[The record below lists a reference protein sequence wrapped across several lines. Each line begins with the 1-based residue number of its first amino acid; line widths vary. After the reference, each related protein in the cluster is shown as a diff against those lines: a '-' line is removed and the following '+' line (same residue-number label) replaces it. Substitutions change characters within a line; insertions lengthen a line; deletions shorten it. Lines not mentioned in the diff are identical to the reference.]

1 MSRPPLLT
9 RRGINP
15 FRRCAAALMLS
26 AIALLGQT
34 GPPSIQFTDVTKS
47 AGITFMHYTGA
58 FGKKYLPETLG
69 PGVAFIDYDGDGWQ
83 DLFFTN
89 GKDWPGQHRRT
100 STLQL
105 FRNNHDGTFT
115 DVTRAAGLAVEAYA
129 LGVAVGDYDNDG
141 DDDLFVTAVGQ
152 SLLFRNTKGV
162 FTDVTKDAGL
172 AGVNEFSTSAAWVD
186 FDRDGNLDL
195 IVGNYIQWT
204 PQTDLFCTL
213 DGTNKSYCT
222 PESYKGASAR
232 LWRNRGDGTFEDVT
246 SKAGLLDNTSKT
258 LGVAVLDVNQDLWP
272 DLLLANDTQP
282 NRLYINN
289 GKGAFTERGVLSGV
303 AFSEDGVARA
313 GMGVDAA
320 DYDRSGY
327 PSIMITNFANQML
340 ALYHNEGNGLFVD
353 EAPRSAVGRASLLTL
368 GFGCFFFDYDLD
380 GWLDIFVANGHLE
393 KDIERIQTR
402 IKYAQTP
409 HVFRNAGK
417 GAFAE
422 VTQSLGAALRQ
433 PRVGRGAAYGDFDND
448 GDLDIV
454 MTTNGGPAV
463 LLRNDGGS
471 NRSLRL
477 RLVGTRSNRDGFGA
491 VVRVTAGG
499 ETQAQMLRSGSSY
512 LSQSEKILTF
522 GIGSRMQ
529 ADAVEIR
536 WPSGQVD
543 RMTNVKAGGVVT
555 VNER

>member
-1 MSRPPLLT
+1 VSALL
-9 RRGINP
+9 
-15 FRRCAAALMLS
+15 AALIS
-26 AIALLGQT
+26 SGIALLAQT
-34 GPPSIQFTDVTKS
+34 GVPPIQFTDVTKS
-47 AGITFMHYTGA
+47 AGIAFTHYTGS

-89 GKDWPGQHRRT
+89 GKDWPGQARHA
-100 STLQL
+100 STLHL
-105 FRNNHDGTFT
+105 FRNNHNGTFT

-141 DDDLFVTAVGQ
+141 DKDLFVTTVGQ

-162 FTDVTKDAGL
+162 FTDVTKEAGL
-172 AGVNEFSTSAAWVD
+172 AGHNEFSTSAAWVD
-186 FDRDGNLDL
+186 VDRDGNLDL
-195 IVGNYIQWT
+195 VVGNYVQWT

-232 LWRNRGDGTFEDVT
+232 LWRNRGNGTFEDAT

-258 LGVAVLDVNQDLWP
+258 LGLTVLDANNDLWP
-272 DLLLANDTQP
+272 DLVLANDTQP

-289 GKGAFTERGVLSGV
+289 GKGAFTERGVLSGI
-303 AFSEDGVARA
+303 AFSEEGVARA

-327 PSIMITNFANQML
+327 PSVMITNFSNQML

-380 GWLDIFVANGHLE
+380 GWLDIFVANGHIE
-393 KDIERIQTR
+393 RDIERIQSR
-402 IKYAQTP
+402 IKYAQPP
-409 HVFRNAGK
+409 HVFRNGGK

-422 VTQSLGAALRQ
+422 VTQSLGPALRQ

-454 MTTNGGPAV
+454 LATNGGPAV

-471 NRSLRL
+471 FRSLRL
-477 RLVGTRSNRDGFGA
+477 RLVGTRSNRDGLGA
-491 VVRVTAGG
+491 IVRVMASG
-499 ETQAQMLRSGSSY
+499 ETQTQMLRSGSSY
-512 LSQSEKILTF
+512 LSQNEQILTF
-522 GIGSRMQ
+522 GLGSRMQ

-543 RMTNVKAGGVVT
+543 QMTNVKAGGIVT
-555 VNER
+555 VTEK